1 MDRRGGGREGE
12 GAEEARGGD
21 ELDGEAR
28 AEHLEVAGEAEE
40 GRDVWPCARK
50 GKSTTCGLLASNFSS
65 CSPGLV
71 VLCGAGQRDVGG
83 GRRRAS
89 DPS

>member
-1 MDRRGGGREGE
+1 MELDRRGGGREGE

-28 AEHLEVAGEAEE
+28 TEHLEVAGEAEE

-50 GKSTTCGLLASNFSS
+50 GKSTTCGLLASNFSK
-65 CSPGLV
+65 V
-71 VLCGAGQRDVGG
+71 AFY
-83 GRRRAS
+83 
-89 DPS
+89 